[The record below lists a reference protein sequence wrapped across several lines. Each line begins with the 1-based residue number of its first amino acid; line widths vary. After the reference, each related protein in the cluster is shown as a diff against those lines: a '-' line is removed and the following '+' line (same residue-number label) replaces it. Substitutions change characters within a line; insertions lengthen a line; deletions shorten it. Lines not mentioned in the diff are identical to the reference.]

1 MWFCE
6 TQPCKGGRVDWV
18 SMRISIK
25 KYKQMKI
32 LVLNCGSSSIKF
44 QLWDMTVKTSMAVGV
59 AEKVGLKGSFVK
71 LEKENGEKVKFEGE
85 IIDHQIGI
93 EYILGILTSEKHG
106 CIKSL
111 DEINAVGHRVAHGG
125 ESFKKSAFIDDF
137 ALNEIEKCIELA
149 PLHNPAN
156 LKGIKAMMQLLPGV
170 KQVGVFDTA
179 FHQTMPDNAY
189 MYAIPYSLYSKY
201 KIRRYG
207 FHGTSHSYIS
217 KRACE
222 ILDVDMSSKKII
234 TCHLGN
240 GASMCAIDGGK
251 SIDTSMGFTPVEGLI
266 MGTRTGDLDIGILG
280 FIMNKEEL
288 QLSSINTIFNK
299 QSGMLGVTGVSS
311 DMREIEDAAWKEGN
325 ERAQLGLNMYAYRI
339 KKYIGSYSAALG
351 GLDVLIF
358 SGGIGEN
365 GPETRKEICKN
376 LEYLGIKIDPA
387 KNDKLRGKEMVISTD
402 DSRVKVMVVPT
413 NEELVIAQDTF
424 DIVSAMD

>member
-1 MWFCE
+1 
-6 TQPCKGGRVDWV
+6 
-18 SMRISIK
+18 
-25 KYKQMKI
+25 MKI

-44 QLWDMTVKTSMAVGV
+44 QLWNMTDKTSMAVGV

-111 DEINAVGHRVAHGG
+111 NEINAVGHRVAHGG
-125 ESFKKSAFIDDF
+125 ENFKGSAFIDDF
-137 ALNEIEKCIELA
+137 ALNQIEKCIELA

-179 FHQTMPDNAY
+179 FHQTMPENAY

-217 KRACE
+217 KKACE
-222 ILDVDMSSKKII
+222 ILNVDIADQKII

-311 DMREIEDAAWKEGN
+311 DMREIEDAAWNKGN
-325 ERAQLGLNMYAYRI
+325 ERAQLGLNMYSYRI

-358 SGGIGEN
+358 AGGIGEN
-365 GPETRKEICKN
+365 GPETRADICKN
-376 LEYLGIKIDPA
+376 LEYLGIKIDPV

-402 DSRVKVMVVPT
+402 DSKVKVMVVPT

-424 DIVSAMD
+424 DIVSAME